1 MHASTLLPSLLLLS
15 FSSISLAKPLPPRST
30 DGSQQDG
37 SPVGVSAPEFT
48 HPHAK
53 ELSDLA
59 ATLNDIA
66 ARIAVPPPDVL
77 GSTEYQP
84 SGEDDDD
91 DYTDAAQDLG
101 VGNLNGIEG
110 LNGASLLPD
119 NTFVP
124 RRPSPTDKTENELQQ
139 TDRPHIKARHGADDD
154 EGATQ
159 LLDGAELDELNSLP
173 PDRTIAPRD
182 PSPTDMH
189 PGTEQTDR
197 PHRMLAA
204 LKVRHGGEHHGAPA
218 PGDALPASEESD
230 EDDEDDDETEGY
242 YDDDDEY
249 DDADTDALAA
259 LSSALS
265 DAPTHAA
272 APSKRQS
279 GHEGHDHGASPLDAS
294 NPLPDLSGFPP
305 TGGQGGETIPDPAA
319 IASLGGSGGQTAKK
333 ARAAPGGLAD
343 GGAGLGN
350 VGGLHGAE
358 GVEGLGGRAA
368 RWAA

>member
-15 FSSISLAKPLPPRST
+15 LSSISLAKPLPPKST

-91 DYTDAAQDLG
+91 DYTNAAQDLG
-101 VGNLNGIEG
+101 VGNLNGVEG

-124 RRPSPTDKTENELQQ
+124 RRPSPTDETENELQQ
-139 TDRPHIKARHGADDD
+139 TDPPHIKARHGADDS
-154 EGATQ
+154 GATQ

-173 PDRTIAPRD
+173 PDHTIAPRD
-182 PSPTDMH
+182 PSPTDMQ
-189 PGTEQTDR
+189 PGNQQTDR

-204 LKVRHGGEHHGAPA
+204 LKVRHGGEDHGAPA
-218 PGDALPASEESD
+218 PEDALPASEESD
-230 EDDEDDDETEGY
+230 DEDDDDNETEGY
-242 YDDDDEY
+242 YDDDEY
-249 DDADTDALAA
+249 EDTDPLTA
-259 LSSALS
+259 LSNAFG
-265 DAPTHAA
+265 D

-279 GHEGHDHGASPLDAS
+279 GHEGHHHGASPLDAS
-294 NPLPDLSGFPP
+294 NPLPGLSAFPP
-305 TGGQGGETIPDPAA
+305 TGGQGGEAIPDPAA
-319 IASLGGSGGQTAKK
+319 IASLGGGSGGQTAKK
-333 ARAAPGGLAD
+333 TRAAPGGLAD
-343 GGAGLGN
+343 GLGLGN
-350 VGGLHGAE
+350 VGGLPGAE
-358 GVEGLGGRAA
+358 GLEGLGRVVPGLGGRAA